1 MFSLVV
7 MHLLI
12 GKCYDCSFVNMKM
25 TWFDSK
31 DVYTKMCVKYSNIP
45 LNKFVCPCQPP
56 RSDKNDG
63 KVEQNSIPC
72 FARGMVLLVWQWK
85 PLANCET
92 QVIVFAA
99 PNVSNFQTLSIQFSP
114 KKKDKCC
121 GIFWFSQN
129 FFLRQFL
136 LKWHLS
142 SRADALWCVC
152 GLSGIDVI
160 KQTGGSTHGAMWACS
175 SSFTNNN

>member
-1 MFSLVV
+1 
-7 MHLLI
+7 
-12 GKCYDCSFVNMKM
+12 MKM

-92 QVIVFAA
+92 QVIVCAA
-99 PNVSNFQTLSIQFSP
+99 PMCPTFKLFLSNFP
-114 KKKDKCC
+114 PRKRDRCC
-121 GIFWFSQN
+121 GIFLFSQN
-129 FFLRQFL
+129 FFLKQSL
-136 LKWHLS
+136 LNWHQG
-142 SRADALWCVC
+142 RCTVVCVC

>member
-1 MFSLVV
+1 
-7 MHLLI
+7 
-12 GKCYDCSFVNMKM
+12 MKM

-56 RSDKNDG
+56 QSNKNDG

-72 FARGMVLLVWQWK
+72 FAKGMVLLVWQWK

-92 QVIVFAA
+92 QVIVCAA
-99 PNVSNFQTLSIQFSP
+99 PMCPTFKLFLSNFP
-114 KKKDKCC
+114 PRKRDKCC

-129 FFLRQFL
+129 FFLKQSL
-136 LKWHLS
+136 LKWHQG
-142 SRADALWCVC
+142 RC
-152 GLSGIDVI
+152 
-160 KQTGGSTHGAMWACS
+160 TGGVCVVSAVSMLLNKQAAPHTVQCEQVLSQTTTKYIDLQKIAFENSH
-175 SSFTNNN
+175 